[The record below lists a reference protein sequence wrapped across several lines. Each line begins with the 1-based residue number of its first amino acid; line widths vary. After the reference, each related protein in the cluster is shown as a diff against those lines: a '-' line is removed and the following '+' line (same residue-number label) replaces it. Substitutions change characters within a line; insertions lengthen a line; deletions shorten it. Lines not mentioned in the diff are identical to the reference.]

1 MHLNYPTK
9 SGNIYPRN
17 MAKKTDKPI
26 YYTIFNTEWGYFG
39 LAATEEGLIRTHLP
53 GPNLENIKAGLLKNL
68 PIARYNQWLFNPVQ
82 QRIIAYF
89 KGARV
94 NFFTNVPLILDGF
107 SPFTQRVLSAC
118 RKVQFGQTISYSQLA
133 KKLRRP
139 TGSQAVAS
147 ALAQNPL
154 PLIIPCHR
162 IISSD
167 GKIGGFS
174 APGGIKLKKR
184 LLQFEQKTVLPT

>member
-1 MHLNYPTK
+1 
-9 SGNIYPRN
+9 

-53 GPNLENIKAGLLKNL
+53 GPNLEKIKAGLLKNL
-68 PIARYNQWLFNPVQ
+68 PVARYNQWLFNPVQ

-89 KGARV
+89 KGTRV

-107 SPFTQRVLSAC
+107 SPFTQRVLFAC
-118 RKVQFGQTISYSQLA
+118 RKIRFGQTISYSQLA
-133 KKLRRP
+133 KKLRHP
-139 TGSQAVAS
+139 TGSQAAGG

-162 IISSD
+162 VICGD

-174 APGGIKLKKR
+174 APGGITLKKKMLKHEYQTLMGSKR
-184 LLQFEQKTVLPT
+184 D

>member
-1 MHLNYPTK
+1 MHLNYLTK
-9 SGNIYPRN
+9 SGNIYLRN
-17 MAKKTDKPI
+17 MAKKIDKPI

-53 GPNLENIKAGLLKNL
+53 GPSLEKIKAGLLKNL
-68 PIARYNQWLFNPVQ
+68 PVARYNQWLFNPVQ

-107 SPFTQRVLSAC
+107 SPFTRRVLSAC
-118 RKVQFGQTISYSQLA
+118 RKVQFGQTTNYSQLA

-139 TGSQAVAS
+139 AGSQAIAG

-162 IISSD
+162 VICSD

-184 LLQFEQKTVLPT
+184 LLQFEQKTLLPT

>member
-1 MHLNYPTK
+1 
-9 SGNIYPRN
+9 
-17 MAKKTDKPI
+17 MAKKIDKPI

-39 LAATEEGLIRTHLP
+39 LAATEESLIRTHLP
-53 GPNLENIKAGLLKNL
+53 GPNLEKIKAGLLKNL
-68 PIARYNQWLFNPVQ
+68 PVARYNQWLFNPVQ

-107 SPFTQRVLSAC
+107 SPFAQRVLSAC
-118 RKVQFGQTISYSQLA
+118 RKIQFGQTINYLQLA
-133 KKLRRP
+133 KRLRRP
-139 TGSQAVAS
+139 AASQAVAG

-174 APGGIKLKKR
+174 APGGITIKRR
-184 LLQFEQKTVLPT
+184 LLQLEQKAPFTT